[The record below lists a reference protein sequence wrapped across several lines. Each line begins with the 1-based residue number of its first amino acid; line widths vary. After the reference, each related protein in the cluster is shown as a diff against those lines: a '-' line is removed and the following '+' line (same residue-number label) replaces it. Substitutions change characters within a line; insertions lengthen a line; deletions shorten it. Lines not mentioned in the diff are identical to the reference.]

1 MINDSAVD
9 PPMIMRVS
17 MGNDNV
23 VASSTNLQ
31 KAVCWIGEIMQ
42 EHPEKERKQVLKD
55 AQMRFDLTPV
65 ECEFV
70 TKNFAKVAAGKS
82 C

>member
-1 MINDSAVD
+1 MIVGVN
-9 PPMIMRVS
+9 
-17 MGNDNV
+17 MGNDTV
-23 VASSTNLQ
+23 VTSSTNLQ

-42 EHPEKERKQVLKD
+42 EHPEKKRRKVLAD

-65 ECEFV
+65 ECEFL
-70 TKNFAKVAAGKS
+70 TKNFDEVAAGKS

>member
-1 MINDSAVD
+1 
-9 PPMIMRVS
+9 
-17 MGNDNV
+17 MGNANV
-23 VASSTNLQ
+23 VTSSTNLQ

-55 AQMRFDLTPV
+55 AQMRFDLNPV
-65 ECEFV
+65 ECEFL
-70 TKNFAKVAAGKS
+70 TKNFAEVAAGKS

>member
-1 MINDSAVD
+1 MAV
-9 PPMIMRVS
+9 PPLIFGERA

-23 VASSTNLQ
+23 VTSSTNLQ

-42 EHPEKERKQVLKD
+42 EHPEKERKQVLQD
-55 AQMRFDLTPV
+55 AQIRFDLTPL

-70 TKNFAKVAAGKS
+70 TKNFAEVAAGKS

>member
-1 MINDSAVD
+1 MGVT
-9 PPMIMRVS
+9 
-17 MGNDNV
+17 MGNDNAV
-23 VASSTNLQ
+23 TSSTNLQ

-42 EHPEKERKQVLKD
+42 EHPEKERKQVLQD

-70 TKNFAKVAAGKS
+70 TKNFAEVAAGKS

>member
-1 MINDSAVD
+1 VPLLIYGEMD
-9 PPMIMRVS
+9 
-17 MGNDNV
+17 MGNANV
-23 VASSTNLQ
+23 VTSSTNLQ

-55 AQMRFDLTPV
+55 AQMRFDLNPV
-65 ECEFV
+65 ECEFL
-70 TKNFAKVAAGKS
+70 TKNFAEVAAGKS